1 MSNRDFNVELQ
12 EKLAPYNTWQVERM
26 FDISLHNI
34 GRKKET
40 EDVFCLSVGS
50 MDGHFH
56 DTISGYISLYTWGG
70 LFIEP
75 LPDAFTELEKYY
87 KEVLKNDKAILE
99 NVAVSNEMRVET
111 MCYIPWD
118 KIDGLDLDYP
128 LKGMASFIPP
138 VNGFGSDEKSKAL
151 LDEHGEM
158 CEVPVVVLDSLLEK
172 HNIERIDYVQVD
184 TEGHDFWVF
193 EGFDFE
199 KYRPKVIKFELFNSE
214 DGNLFKLFDRLQT
227 AGYTLCNQEGCDI
240 MAFENEHLEFLK
252 NNKRWSEVEKLGEC
266 IEGNGYRIDID
277 GNYVDVPENIEWGDD
292 DYEEEPKPFTIDE
305 PDEGDQASTVVQK
318 YSNEGPSKTTI
329 VTGIW
334 DLKRETLAD
343 SFKRPFSHYTDKL
356 IELLQTDAPMIVYI
370 DPEYEQLVWEHRSPE
385 NTLVMVKPAEEFKAW
400 FEFYDQVQKIRSNPD
415 WYNKASWLPES
426 TQAGLELYNPMV
438 MSKMF
443 MLNDARISNP
453 FDTDYFLWVDGAI
466 TNTIHQGYFTHDK
479 VINKIHHYLQK
490 FLFICFPY
498 ENYEI
503 HGFDHD
509 RLREYCNVDKTTY
522 VARAGVFGGHK
533 DYIGEVNGLYYD
545 YLKASL
551 DEEQMGTEESIFT
564 ILSYKHSDV
573 VDKVMI
579 RDDGLIECFF
589 ENLKNDTV
597 DLITTKVIRPVDELK
612 TYMYVITYNSPTQ
625 FLKLCENWSESEKF
639 LSITE
644 KIVLNN
650 SIDRSTDDDYKA
662 VFDLYGFKEYKKDN
676 IGICGGRQWV
686 AEHFDQTD
694 GDYYI
699 FLEDD
704 MYIHNKWAGCCPN
717 GFPTYIPQLYDK
729 VHNIMEKEGFDFLK
743 FCFSEFFGD
752 NRVQWAWY
760 NVPQELRESYWPHK
774 KHLPANGLDPNAPL
788 IKFNNIR
795 NEKGLAYV
803 DGDIFY
809 CNWPQIVSREGNKKM
824 FLTETWAAPFEQT
837 WMSYIFQETVKGNIK
852 PAILLSTPCYHER
865 FDYYDASE
873 RREN

>member
-1 MSNRDFNVELQ
+1 MNSELQ
-12 EKLAPYNTWQVERM
+12 SKLYTYNTWQVERI
-26 FDISLHNI
+26 FDISLHNA
-34 GRKKET
+34 GRKKE
-40 EDVFCLSVGS
+40 DIFCLSVGS

-56 DTISGYISLYTWGG
+56 DTISGYISLYSWPG

-75 LPDAFTELEKYY
+75 LPDAFSELTRYY

-99 NVAVSNEMRVET
+99 NVAVSNEERTET
-111 MCYIPWD
+111 MVYIPWQ
-118 KIDGLDLDYP
+118 KIDDLELDEP
-128 LKGMASFIPP
+128 LKGMACFIPP
-138 VNGFGSDEKSKAL
+138 VNGFGSDKESKRL
-151 LDEHGEM
+151 LEEHGEL
-158 CEVPVVVLDSLLEK
+158 CEVSVVVLDDLLAK
-172 HNIERIDYVQVD
+172 HNIEKIDYVQID

-214 DGNLFKLFDRLQT
+214 DGNLLKLFERFEA
-227 AGYTLCNQEGCDI
+227 AGYTLTNQEGCDI
-240 MAFENEHLEFLK
+240 MAFENEHLEYIK
-252 NNKRWSEVEKLGEC
+252 SNRRWSEVEALGKC
-266 IEGNGYRIDID
+266 IENTGYRVDED
-277 GNYVDVPENIEWGDD
+277 GNYVDVPEDVEKGDD
-292 DYEEEPKPFTIDE
+292 DYEESEESEELKPITEQEPSDPTYEKH
-305 PDEGDQASTVVQK
+305 
-318 YSNEGPSKTTI
+318 SNEGPSKTTI

-334 DLKRETLAD
+334 DLKRETLPD

-356 IELLQTDAPMIVYI
+356 EELLQTDAPMIVYI

-385 NTLVMVKPAEEFKAW
+385 NTQVIVKPAEEFKTW
-400 FEFYDQVQKIRSNPD
+400 FEFYDQVQAIRSNPE
-415 WYNKASWLPES
+415 WYDKASWLSES

-453 FDTDYFLWVDGAI
+453 FETDYFLWVDGAI

-509 RLREYCNVDKTTY
+509 KLRSYCNVDKTTF

-564 ILSYKHSDV
+564 ILSYKHDDL

-597 DLITTKVIRPVDELK
+597 DLITSRKTRPISELK
-612 TYMYVITYNSPTQ
+612 TYLYVITYNSPNQ
-625 FLKLCENWSESEKF
+625 FLQLCENWSESEKF
-639 LSITE
+639 MDDTH
-644 KIVLNN
+644 KILLNN
-650 SIDRSTDDDYKA
+650 SIDDSTQEEYA
-662 VFDLYGFKEYKKDN
+662 AICDLYGFTEVRKDN

-686 AEHFDQTD
+686 AEHFDKTD

-717 GFPTYIPQLYDK
+717 GFPTYVPGLYDK
-729 VHNIMEKEGFDFLK
+729 AHKIMEKNGFDILK
-743 FCFSEFFGD
+743 FCFTEFFGD
-752 NRVQWAWY
+752 NKTQWAWY
-760 NVPQELRESYWPHK
+760 NVPQEVREQYWPEK
-774 KHLPANGLDPNAPL
+774 KYLPANGLDPNAPL
-788 IKFNNIR
+788 TKFNNIR
-795 NEKGLAYV
+795 TEEGVAYA

-824 FLTETWAAPFEQT
+824 FLDEKWASPFEQT
-837 WMSYIFQETVKGNIK
+837 WMSYIFQKTIEGGIT
-852 PAILLSTPCYHER
+852 PAILLATPCYHER
-865 FDYYDASE
+865 FEYYDALE

>member
-1 MSNRDFNVELQ
+1 MSDRELYNKLQ

-26 FDISLHNI
+26 FDISLHNA
-34 GRKKET
+34 GRKKDNE
-40 EDVFCLSVGS
+40 VFCLSVGA

-56 DTISGYISLYTWGG
+56 DTMAGYISLYRWGG

-75 LPDAFTELEKYY
+75 LPDAFKALSNYY
-87 KEVLKNDKAILE
+87 TEVLKNDKVILE
-99 NVAVSNEMRVET
+99 NVAVSNEMKVET

-118 KIDGLDLDYP
+118 KIDNLELDYP

-138 VNGFGSDEKSKAL
+138 VNGFDSDPKSKAL

-158 CEVPVVVLDSLLEK
+158 CEVPVVVLNSLLEK
-172 HNIERIDYVQVD
+172 HNIERIDYVTVD
-184 TEGHDFWVF
+184 TEGHDYWVF
-193 EGFDFE
+193 EGFDLE

-214 DGNLFKLFDRLQT
+214 DGNLDKLFTRLIT
-227 AGYTLCNQEGCDI
+227 SGYTLCNQEGCDI
-240 MAFENEHLEFLK
+240 MAFENEHLEFIK
-252 NNKRWSEVEKLGEC
+252 NNRRWPEVEKLGLC
-266 IEGNGYRIDID
+266 IENTGYRLDKD
-277 GNYVDVPENIEWGDD
+277 GNYVDVPENVESGDD
-292 DYEEEPKPFTIDE
+292 DYKEPEPEAYQIDNVPEKPA
-305 PDEGDQASTVVQK
+305 QV

-334 DLKRETLAD
+334 DLKRDTLAE
-343 SFKRPFSHYTDKL
+343 SFNRPFSHYTDKL
-356 IELLQTDAPMIVYI
+356 IELLKTDTPMIVYI
-370 DPEYEQLVWEHRSPE
+370 DPEYEELVWEHRSPE
-385 NTLVMVKPAEEFKAW
+385 NTQVIVKPAEEFKTW
-400 FEFYDQVQKIRSNPD
+400 FEFFDQVQKIRSNPE

-498 ENYEI
+498 ENHEI

-509 RLREYCNVDKTTY
+509 RLREYCNVDKTTF
-522 VARAGVFGGHK
+522 VARAGIFGGHK
-533 DYIGEVNGLYYD
+533 DYISDVNSLYYD
-545 YLKASL
+545 YLKATL

-564 ILSYKHSDV
+564 ILSYKHD
-573 VDKVMI
+573 DIIDRVMI

-597 DLITTKVIRPVDELK
+597 DLITTKKIRSIDELK
-612 TYMYVITYNSPTQ
+612 TYLYVITYNSPSQ
-625 FLKLCENWSESEKF
+625 FEKLCENWAEREKF
-639 LSITE
+639 LYNT
-644 KIVLNN
+644 KKVVLNN
-650 SIDRSTDDDYKA
+650 STDESTQAEYDRVCETWD
-662 VFDLYGFKEYKKDN
+662 FTQIKKDN

-686 AEHFDQTD
+686 AEHFEQTD

-704 MYIHNKWAGCCPN
+704 MYIHTDWKGTCPN
-717 GFPTYIPQLYDK
+717 GFATYIKDLYDK
-729 VHNIMEKEGFDFLK
+729 THTIMEREGYDFLK
-743 FCFSEFFGD
+743 FCFTEFFGD

-760 NVPQELRESYWPHK
+760 NVPQELRERHWPEK
-774 KHLPANGLDPNAPL
+774 KFLPANGLDPNAPL
-788 IKFNNIR
+788 TNFKSIK
-795 NEKGLAYV
+795 NEKGLAYA
-803 DGDIFY
+803 DGEIFY

-824 FLTETWAAPFEQT
+824 FLDETWAAPFEQT
-837 WMSYIFQETVKGNIK
+837 WMSYIFQETVKGNIN
-852 PAILLSTPCYHER
+852 PAILLATPCFHER
-865 FDYYDASE
+865 FDYYEASE